1 MGYTTKFKG
10 EFAIAPHPSAEF
22 IEKINLFSSKRH
34 DEKRYPGIW
43 CQWIINSNGNLSW
56 NGGEKFYYYTE
67 WLQYLVDEYFKPQGY
82 ELNGKVNYRGERF
95 EDIGVIYIRA
105 NNIKQIC
112 GRYDV
117 DEDELIVLVAM
128 DIKGKVE
135 HEIL

>member
-10 EFAIAPHPSAEF
+10 EFTITPCPSVEF
-22 IEKINLFSSKRH
+22 IERINLFSSKRH

-56 NGGEKFYYYTE
+56 NGAEKFYNYTE

-95 EDIGVIYIRA
+95 EDTGAIYIWA
-105 NNIKQIC
+105 NNIRQKY
-112 GRYDV
+112 GYYDV
-117 DEDELIVLVAM
+117 DEDELLLSVTM
-128 DIKGKVE
+128 DSNGKVVQ
-135 HEIL
+135 EIL